1 MNLFEKK
8 VKAALDM
15 MVSRR
20 SVLTGGLIT
29 LASSLIPRKAF
40 STVKDLLLPERS
52 LFFYNTYTG
61 ETLQESYW
69 SDGQYITDVLND
81 INHIFRD
88 HITETIEAIDTN
100 LLDLL
105 FALKE
110 KMKITEPFHIV
121 SGYRSPQTNAKLRK
135 HKKGV
140 AKNSLHM
147 YGKAADIRVP
157 GYSTKAL
164 RMAAIDLQGG
174 GVGYY
179 PRSGFVHLDVGE
191 LRYW

>member
-1 MNLFEKK
+1 
-8 VKAALDM
+8 M

>member
-1 MNLFEKK
+1 MNLIEKK
-8 VKAALDM
+8 LKAALDL

-20 SVLTGGLIT
+20 NVLTGGLVA
-29 LASSLIPRKAF
+29 LASSFIPRKAI
-40 STVKDLLLPERS
+40 SAVKDLLVPERS
-52 LFFYNTYTG
+52 LFLYNTYTG
-61 ETLQESYW
+61 EKLQADYW
-69 SDGQYITDVLND
+69 SDGQYLTDTLTE

-88 HITETIEAIDTN
+88 HLTETIEAIDTN

-105 FALKE
+105 FAIKE
-110 KMKITEPFHIV
+110 KLNINEPFHIV

-135 HKKGV
+135 RKRGV

-147 YGKAADIRVP
+147 YGKAVDIRVP
-157 GYSTKAL
+157 SYSTGAL
-164 RMAAIDLQGG
+164 KLTAMDLQAG

-191 LRYW
+191 VRHW

>member
-1 MNLFEKK
+1 MSLFEKK
-8 VKAALDM
+8 IKTALDL

-20 SVLTGGLIT
+20 SVLAGGLIT
-29 LASSLIPRKAF
+29 MASSLIPRKAF
-40 STVKDLLLPERS
+40 STVKDMLLPERS

-61 ETLQESYW
+61 ETLKADYW
-69 SDGQYITDVLND
+69 SEGEYITDVLD
-81 INHIFRD
+81 EINHIFRD
-88 HITETIEAIDTN
+88 HLTETIEAIDTN

-105 FALKE
+105 CALKE
-110 KMKITEPFHIV
+110 KLKITEPFHII
-121 SGYRSPQTNAKLRK
+121 SGYRTPQTNAKLRK
-135 HKKGV
+135 RSKRV

-164 RMAAIDLQGG
+164 RFAAIELKGG

-179 PRSGFVHLDVGE
+179 PRSGFVHVDVGDI
-191 LRYW
+191 RYW

>member
-1 MNLFEKK
+1 MI
-8 VKAALDM
+8 
-15 MVSRR
+15 SRR
-20 SVLTGGLIT
+20 GLLTGGLIT
-29 LASSLIPRKAF
+29 MASTLIPRKAF

-61 ETLQESYW
+61 ESLKADYW
-69 SDGQYITDVLND
+69 SNGQYLTDVLNE
-81 INHIFRD
+81 INHLFRD
-88 HITETIEAIDTN
+88 HLTETIEVIDTN

-105 FALKE
+105 FALKD
-110 KMKITEPFHIV
+110 KLKITEPLHIV
-121 SGYRSPQTNAKLRK
+121 SGYRTPQTNETLRK
-135 HKKGV
+135 RSRKV

-164 RMAAIDLQGG
+164 RLAAIDLKGG

-179 PRSGFVHLDVGE
+179 PQAGFVHVDVGDV
-191 LRYW
+191 RYW

>member
-8 VKAALDM
+8 IKAALDL

-20 SVLTGGLIT
+20 GLLTGGLIT
-29 LASSLIPRKAF
+29 MASTFIPRKAF

-52 LFFYNTYTG
+52 LFFYNVYTG
-61 ETLQESYW
+61 ETFKADYW
-69 SDGQYITDVLND
+69 SNGQYITDALD
-81 INHIFRD
+81 EINHIFRD
-88 HITETIEAIDTN
+88 HLTETIEAIDTN

-110 KMKITEPFHIV
+110 KLKITEPFNII
-121 SGYRSPQTNAKLRK
+121 SGYRTPQTNAKLRK
-135 HKKGV
+135 RSKGV
-140 AKNSLHM
+140 ARNSLHM
-147 YGKAADIRVP
+147 YGMAADIRVP

-164 RMAAIDLQGG
+164 RLAAIDLKGG

-179 PRSGFVHLDVGE
+179 PRAGFVHVDVGDV
-191 LRYW
+191 RYW